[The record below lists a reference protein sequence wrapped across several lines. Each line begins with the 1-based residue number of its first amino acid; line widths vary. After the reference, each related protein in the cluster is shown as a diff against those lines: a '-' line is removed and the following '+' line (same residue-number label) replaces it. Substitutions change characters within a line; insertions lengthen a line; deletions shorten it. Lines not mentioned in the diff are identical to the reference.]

1 MQSTAIEKEV
11 NISRRSRLLKR
22 LFDLFCTVPGV
33 IVLSPVFFIVS
44 LIIKLTDNGPVFF
57 KQERIG
63 YRGKPFKM
71 LKFRTMIVD
80 AEKLGGQLTV
90 GNDKRI
96 TKIGAI
102 LRRIKI
108 DELPQLFNVLEGEM
122 SLVGPRPE
130 VPKYVQM
137 YSDKQRLVLE
147 LVPGI
152 TDPASIKFRNESE
165 ILAMADDPEQV
176 YVENIMPEKIR
187 LNLEYA
193 RDASLISDLKT
204 VLQTILKIF
213 D

>member
-22 LFDLFCTVPGV
+22 LFDLFCTVPGM
-33 IVLSPVFFIVS
+33 IVLSPLFLIVS

-102 LRRIKI
+102 LRRMKI

-193 RDASLISDLKT
+193 RDASLISDIKT